1 MREFIELAILLPFI
15 IMLYQ
20 FYRFSVQR
28 TGPEKQK
35 ACQILGIV
43 YSTFGITA
51 LAIHSPL
58 FVIAGLL
65 LIMFGLRL
73 IAHGLDRV
81 DKQIFIDRYDKDQ

>member
-15 IMLYQ
+15 IMLFQ
-20 FYRFSVQR
+20 FYRFSIKR
-28 TGPEKQK
+28 TGVEKQK
-35 ACQILGIV
+35 ACQVLGIV

-51 LAIHSPL
+51 LSIHSPL

-73 IAHGLDRV
+73 IAHGLDRI
-81 DKQIFIDRYDKDQ
+81 DKNIFIDRYDKDQ